1 MCAPSALKSLL
12 NWTVLPQSLKR
23 VLHIRHQKY
32 SEHFCHF
39 SNFAHPI
46 LKILENW
53 KTKHKFFRVKD
64 NLAVILP
71 YGQKF
76 PRHNI
81 LVIIYN

>member
-1 MCAPSALKSLL
+1 MRTICPKIFAKLDCFATISQTGVAYSAPKIFWAFLSFFQLC
-12 NWTVLPQSLKR
+12 P
-23 VLHIRHQKY
+23 
-32 SEHFCHF
+32 
-39 SNFAHPI
+39 SNSQNFG
-46 LKILENW
+46 KLED
-53 KTKHKFFRVKD
+53 KTQIFRVKD